1 MGSILGFFTG
11 LGLISSAW
19 SGDLTFWGIG
29 LFVVLA
35 LLGTFVFSITVGTF
49 STAVMF
55 MSQLAVIAGLIYGT
69 SSSALA
75 ALGIGIGAAVT
86 QFLVGRV
93 RPEAAY

>member
-29 LFVVLA
+29 LFLVLA
-35 LLGTFVFSITVGTF
+35 LLGAFVFPRTVGTF
-49 STAVMF
+49 ATSVMF
-55 MSQLAVIAGLIYGT
+55 MSPIAVVAGLINGT

-86 QFLVGRV
+86 QFIVGRV
-93 RPEAAY
+93 RPEST